1 MYGFTEE
8 DLILYLYK
16 EISVEQSMLIEDALA
31 NDWAL
36 KEKFEVMAAAVN
48 DLKKLSLSPRKSAVE
63 MILQHA
69 RSSNKKLPNPA

>member
-1 MYGFTEE
+1 MHGFTEE

-36 KEKFEVMAAAVN
+36 KEKFEVMAAAFN
-48 DLKKLSLSPRKSAVE
+48 DLKKLSLSPRKSTVE
-63 MILQHA
+63 TILQYA
-69 RSSNKKLPNPA
+69 STSTKKLPSSV

>member
-1 MYGFTEE
+1 MHGFTEE

-36 KEKFEVMAAAVN
+36 KEKFEVMSAAFN

-63 MILQHA
+63 RVLQYA
-69 RSSNKKLPNPA
+69 SSSTQKLPSSV

>member
-1 MYGFTEE
+1 MHGFTEE

-36 KEKFEVMAAAVN
+36 KEKFEVMAAAFN
-48 DLKKLSLSPRKSAVE
+48 DLKKLSLSPRKSSIDT
-63 MILQHA
+63 ILQYA
-69 RSSNKKLPNPA
+69 SSSSKKLPSSV